1 MINDNKYLV
10 AYFFHPNSNP
20 SMEYV
25 DEFDEL
31 PDELEKLDWASE
43 IELVKEVFN
52 QFKPGIDTG
61 QDFQSKHFCIRDS
74 SSEN

>member
-10 AYFFHPNSNP
+10 AYFFHPSSNP

-52 QFKPGIDTG
+52 IL
-61 QDFQSKHFCIRDS
+61 
-74 SSEN
+74 

>member
-52 QFKPGIDTG
+52 IIKLILLLINLL
-61 QDFQSKHFCIRDS
+61 S
-74 SSEN
+74 